1 MAAKIG
7 ILGESTV
14 VTNTTLTTV
23 YTVPADK
30 AARIRVL
37 FLAELSSSVCKYSLL
52 IGSPG
57 TEITV
62 KSSANG
68 NIDIWS
74 GVLPLNTPDPAL
86 GIRMNDSGIMQLN
99 GGLSLTDYDASLDY
113 IGAPMAADYFLS
125 TGDTVKFHIQGGDLT
140 DHLIQVHGVEDD
152 A

>member
-14 VTNTTLTTV
+14 ITNVTLTTV
-23 YTVPADK
+23 YTVPSSK
-30 AARIRVL
+30 AARVRLL
-37 FLAELSSSVCKYSLL
+37 FLVENSASATDYSLL

-57 TEITV
+57 TEITIKTSMDGGV
-62 KSSANG
+62 DA
-68 NIDIWS
+68 WS
-74 GVLPLNTPDPAL
+74 GSQPLNTPDPAL
-86 GIRMNDSGIMQLN
+86 SINMNASGIMQKN
-99 GGLSLTDYDASLDY
+99 GGLSLTDYDAALDY
-113 IGAPMAADYFLS
+113 VGAPMGVDYFLS